1 MKNHDILSL
10 TLSAIVVDTI
20 VGYYL
25 LLSTRGGTYIK
36 EWYKQFNIGAY
47 VMDILSIIIGTYS
60 ATLFSNNIYS
70 QIVATVIVGLI
81 HDISFGIF
89 VNKIQT
95 QSKILTLFKNYANE
109 LGSTILIVD
118 ALMLISTLLFSVY
131 FKTTLTNNSMTFLS
145 VIVFYLGL
153 LMIYSF

>member
-1 MKNHDILSL
+1 MKNHTTLSL

-25 LLSTRGGTYIK
+25 LLSSRGGTYIK

-89 VNKIQT
+89 VNKIKT
-95 QSKILTLFKNYANE
+95 KSKVITLFKNYANE

-131 FKTTLTNNSMTFLS
+131 FKTHFNNDSMIFLS

>member
-1 MKNHDILSL
+1 MKNHNILSL

>member
-25 LLSTRGGTYIK
+25 LLSNRGGTYIK

-118 ALMLISTLLFSVY
+118 ALMLISTLLFSAY

>member
-47 VMDILSIIIGTYS
+47 VMDVLSIIIGTYS

-131 FKTTLTNNSMTFLS
+131 FKTTLTNSSMTFLS

>member
-118 ALMLISTLLFSVY
+118 ALMLISTLLFSAY

>member
-20 VGYYL
+20 VGYYI

>member
-1 MKNHDILSL
+1 MKNRDILSL